1 MNSKSP
7 CLFDWFELYGE
18 LDQLKL
24 HWKKK
29 KKEEIQPQM
38 LCFSVTKLPQP
49 CQPNSMTEGD
59 CLVTLQSRAYWLVSN
74 SLMLCD
80 ILGSLFR
87 GFTCVRQKG
96 IVRREYFLSELL
108 CEEQQQSLAVG
119 RHELCVGSGY
129 HWSRSAVEGSEMTSY
144 ESCSSHSP
152 HQTGGWEMRT

>member
-1 MNSKSP
+1 
-7 CLFDWFELYGE
+7 
-18 LDQLKL
+18 
-24 HWKKK
+24 
-29 KKEEIQPQM
+29 M

-59 CLVTLQSRAYWLVSN
+59 CLVTLQSRTYWLVSN

-87 GFTCVRQKG
+87 GFTCVVQKA

-119 RHELCVGSGY
+119 GHELCVGSGY

-144 ESCSSHSP
+144 ESSQSSSDRRVGDEDLNFLFLLCVF
-152 HQTGGWEMRT
+152 TWDDFVCRGSKD